1 MKIMLPEGFQ
11 MPASA
16 KPGEPFE
23 AVATL
28 VLDDAGEVKLSALDG
43 VELMEEEEDEA
54 MEEEEDEA
62 MEEEEVYADPEITM
76 PFE

>member
-1 MKIMLPEGFQ
+1 

-28 VLDDAGEVKLSALDG
+28 VLDEAGEVKLSALDG
-43 VELMEEEEDEA
+43 VELTEEEEA
-54 MEEEEDEA
+54 MEEEED
-62 MEEEEVYADPEITM
+62 EVYADPEITM

>member
-1 MKIMLPEGFQ
+1 

-28 VLDDAGEVKLSALDG
+28 ILDEAGEVKLSALDG
-43 VELMEEEEDEA
+43 VELMEEQ
-54 MEEEEDEA
+54 EEEV

>member
-1 MKIMLPEGFQ
+1 

-28 VLDDAGEVKLSALDG
+28 VLDEAGEVKLSALDG
-43 VELMEEEEDEA
+43 VELMEEEEA
-54 MEEEEDEA
+54 ME
-62 MEEEEVYADPEITM
+62 EEEEVYADPEITM

>member
-28 VLDDAGEVKLSALDG
+28 VLDEAGEVKLSALDG
-43 VELMEEEEDEA
+43 VELMEEQEE
-54 MEEEEDEA
+54 EA

>member
-1 MKIMLPEGFQ
+1 MKLELPEGFQ

-28 VLDDAGEVKLSALDG
+28 VMGEDGVMLTALDG
-43 VELMEEEEDEA
+43 VKLPEKEEEE
-54 MEEEEDEA
+54 EEYEEP
-62 MEEEEVYADPEITM
+62 EVKI
-76 PFE
+76 PFEKAPMGPPPAPMA